1 MPAAALAMNHAWHR
15 HGRCSGCETRPSAV
29 ISRAIHDTRHGSA
42 RQYGFC
48 EASIA
53 PVPRRHTVRL
63 LCSSPP
69 TCCTC
74 AHDQHGIDGYCR
86 VRPHNLIR
94 LRGGLTHASTQSPY
108 VVLPCES
115 LGGPC
120 HGRASGPL
128 CLCRHARTNA
138 VSLLVCVSVLC
149 QPALP
154 WPVLRMEQLAPSYM
168 GGWCPG
174 GAPSALF
181 VLSWPRARRVGSW
194 RAGEYYQGLNVHRLD
209 VLVCNSHDCTTPGL
223 GSLYDCWYVVLP
235 ASSAASKLR
244 VVLTDE

>member
-120 HGRASGPL
+120 HGRGSGPL
-128 CLCRHARTNA
+128 PLSARPYECRIAARMRIRALPARSAMARTPYGA
-138 VSLLVCVSVLC
+138 AGTVVHGWLVPRRCPFGLIRPIMAASTARGVL
-149 QPALP
+149 A
-154 WPVLRMEQLAPSYM
+154 
-168 GGWCPG
+168 GG
-174 GAPSALF
+174 
-181 VLSWPRARRVGSW
+181 R
-194 RAGEYYQGLNVHRLD
+194 
-209 VLVCNSHDCTTPGL
+209 
-223 GSLYDCWYVVLP
+223 VLP
-235 ASSAASKLR
+235 R
-244 VVLTDE
+244 T